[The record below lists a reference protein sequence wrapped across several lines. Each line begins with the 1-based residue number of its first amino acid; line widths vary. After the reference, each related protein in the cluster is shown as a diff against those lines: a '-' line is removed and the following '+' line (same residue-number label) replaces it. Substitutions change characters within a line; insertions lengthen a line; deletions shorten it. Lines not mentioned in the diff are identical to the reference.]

1 MSVSSVLKRCRD
13 AAENLG
19 DVDLMAEIDAELAR
33 RHRTNG
39 GPRLYDDIEVGLRI
53 ERRIAVHGSMSAL
66 ARSIGVSTS
75 YLHEVRHS
83 IRPPSDR
90 ILRVLGL
97 RRRHERRH
105 YVDID

>member
-1 MSVSSVLKRCRD
+1 MSAVRLLQRCRS
-13 AAENLG
+13 AAEALG
-19 DVDLMAEIDAELAR
+19 DPDLLADIDAELAR
-33 RHRTNG
+33 RRRSNG
-39 GPRLYDDIEVGLRI
+39 GPRVYDDLEVGLRI

-75 YLHEVRHS
+75 FMHEVRHS

-90 ILRVLGL
+90 ILRALGL
-97 RRRHERRH
+97 RRKFERRH

>member
-1 MSVSSVLKRCRD
+1 MSQVRLLHRCRD

-19 DVDLMAEIDAELAR
+19 DVDLLADIDAALAR
-33 RHRTNG
+33 RRRTNG

-53 ERRIAVHGSMSAL
+53 ERKIETYGSMSAL

-75 YLHEVRHS
+75 FMHEVRHS

-97 RRRHERRH
+97 RRRYERRH
-105 YVDID
+105 YVDIE

>member
-1 MSVSSVLKRCRD
+1 MSVSSVLKRCRG

-19 DVDLMAEIDAELAR
+19 DIDLMADIDAELAR
-33 RHRTNG
+33 RRRTNG
-39 GPRLYDDIEVGLRI
+39 GPRVYDDIEVGLRI
-53 ERRIAVHGSMSAL
+53 ERQIAVLGSMSAL
-66 ARSIGVSTS
+66 ARAVGVSTS

-97 RRRHERRH
+97 RSRYERRH

>member
-1 MSVSSVLKRCRD
+1 MSPAQLLKRCRD

-19 DVDLMAEIDAELAR
+19 DVELMVEIDAELAR
-33 RHRTNG
+33 RRRTNG
-39 GPRLYDDIEVGLRI
+39 GPRVYDDVEVGLRI
-53 ERRIAVHGSMSAL
+53 ERRIAVLGSMSAL
-66 ARSIGVSTS
+66 ARAVGVSTS

-90 ILRVLGL
+90 ILRALGL
-97 RRRHERRH
+97 RRRYERRR